1 MSGGSSRVGATVTF
15 KVHLG
20 RGPESRIEL
29 RKGEAPV
36 VVMPP
41 PGRVPRVSKLMALA
55 IQFDGLIRDGAVRDF
70 AEIARLGHV
79 TRARVSQ
86 IMNLLHLAPDI
97 QEEILF
103 LPRVEAGDD
112 PVTERHLRPIVKAI
126 DWRDQRRAWKG
137 LRAAVWSEPKN

>member
-1 MSGGSSRVGATVTF
+1 MSGARGAGATVAF
-15 KVHLG
+15 KVYLG
-20 RGPESRIEL
+20 RGPENRIEL
-29 RKGEAPV
+29 REGEAPV
-36 VVMPP
+36 VVLPP
-41 PGRVPRVSKLMALA
+41 PGRVPRVSKLLALA
-55 IQFDGLIRDGAVRDF
+55 IRFDGLLRSGQVRDF

-112 PVTERHLRPIVKAI
+112 PVTERHLRPITRLY
-126 DWRDQRRAWKG
+126 DWGDQRRKWRELVGAS
-137 LRAAVWSEPKN
+137 A

>member
-1 MSGGSSRVGATVTF
+1 MSGARGAGATVAF

-20 RGPESRIEL
+20 RGPENRIEL
-29 RKGEAPV
+29 REGEVPV
-36 VVMPP
+36 VVLPP

-55 IQFDGLIRDGAVRDF
+55 IRFEGLLRSGQVRDF

-112 PVTERHLRPIVKAI
+112 PITERHVRPIVKII
-126 DWRDQRRAWKG
+126 DWGDQRRAWRN
-137 LRAAVWSEPKN
+137 LAAAGDAQTSK

>member
-1 MSGGSSRVGATVTF
+1 MISGAGAKVTF

-29 RKGEAPV
+29 REGEAPV
-36 VVMPP
+36 VVTPP
-41 PGRVPRVSKLMALA
+41 PGRVPRVAKLMALA
-55 IQFDGLIRDGAVRDF
+55 IRFDGLVRSKQVRDF

-86 IMNLLHLAPDI
+86 IMNLLHLAADI

-112 PVTERHLRPIVKAI
+112 PITERHLRPITRVY
-126 DWRDQRRAWKG
+126 DWRDQRRAWRELAG
-137 LRAAVWSEPKN
+137 SRDAQPTR